1 MSPMGNANDNIT
13 VRISAD
19 ARQFNET
26 LSELTGSLN
35 SAVKNWE
42 RDFQNITKPT
52 NNVNYALTKVKDLVS
67 SHMDSTLSAEEIEE
81 ACVCSVWRL

>member
-1 MSPMGNANDNIT
+1 MANEELKT
-13 VRISAD
+13 KISAD
-19 ARQFNET
+19 AQQFNQT
-26 LSELTGSLN
+26 LSELTGSLD

-42 RDFQNITKPT
+42 RDFQNITKST

-67 SHMDSTLSAEEIEE
+67 SHMDSPLSAEEIEE